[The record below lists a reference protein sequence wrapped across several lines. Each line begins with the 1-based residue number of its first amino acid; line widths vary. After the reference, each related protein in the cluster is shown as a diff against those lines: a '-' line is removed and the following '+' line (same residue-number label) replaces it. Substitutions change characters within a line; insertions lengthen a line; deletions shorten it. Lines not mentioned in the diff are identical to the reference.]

1 MDRLPLDLVRSLAA
15 RAWLYPG
22 AVLGAV
28 AGAVLLLAAIFL
40 YLRRRHSGVARQVR
54 SLAREGH
61 PPATIARRTGL
72 SRDAVALAL
81 KVGAERRILPAPARI
96 AGTQGTPASFGA
108 AMQVAA
114 SNPLESLPEEWSRPA
129 RALPPRRARI
139 LRFRNRTTAWASST
153 E

>member
-1 MDRLPLDLVRSLAA
+1 MDRLPLDLVRSIAA

-28 AGAVLLLAAIFL
+28 AGTALVAVAIVL
-40 YLRRRHSGVARQVR
+40 YLRRRRRGVARQVR
-54 SLAREGH
+54 SLARDGH
-61 PPATIARRTGL
+61 APAAIARRTGL

-96 AGTQGTPASFGA
+96 AGKPSAPASFGD

-114 SNPLESLPEEWSRPA
+114 SKPLTSLPEEWSRPA

-139 LRFRNRTTAWASST
+139 LRFRNRTTVWASST